1 MAEKRLVLV
10 SKLTDAKAFLPI
22 FDKENI
28 KVFQTESFKEALEV
42 SKEWL
47 PGAIVFLVPVYWESI
62 VDFVRDVRAIPEM
75 EKTGILYIGKL
86 IEGAELTFLQQHGVK
101 TMALGPVPIEEIAR
115 FVTEMLREFYW

>member
-1 MAEKRLVLV
+1 MSAKKMVLV
-10 SKLTDAKAFLPI
+10 SKLIDAKAFLPI
-22 FDKENI
+22 FENQGI
-28 KVFQTESFKEALEV
+28 EVYQTESFKEALQV
-42 SKEWL
+42 SKELL

-62 VDFVRDVRAIPEM
+62 VDFVREVRAIPEM

-115 FVTEMLREFYW
+115 FITDMLKEFYY